1 MQETNQIEKGG
12 FTVKKA
18 IWDSE
23 NERMIRLRFLKIVKN
38 ELRSEEGLAIEDYI
52 EMQREE
58 R

>member
-1 MQETNQIEKGG
+1 
-12 FTVKKA
+12 
-18 IWDSE
+18 
-23 NERMIRLRFLKIVKN
+23 MIRLRFLKIVKN